1 MAILI
6 ALLLSVILQLA
17 AAFLALSLIKR
28 TKYNASWILISISFS
43 LMAFQRV
50 YDLISLIHNNIR
62 LEHESLVSSW
72 LSVLI
77 SLLIFIGTF
86 FIKKIFNLQD
96 RIESIRKGNEQ
107 RIFSAI
113 IRTEERER
121 QAFAKELHDGLGPI
135 LSSIKMAIS
144 ALSLSPDSKT
154 DKEIIK
160 KTTYA
165 IDEAIITIKEI
176 SNKLSPHI
184 LSNYGI
190 ERALRNFTDTI
201 LLHKD
206 LQVSI
211 SSKITGMRFDY
222 NIETVVYRVLCELI
236 ANTLQHAD
244 ASIISISLSIE
255 SNLFTIQYSDDG
267 KGFNIDEVPDTG
279 MGISNIQ
286 SRITSLHGSCVFETA
301 AEKGFQAH
309 ISIPLDYE
317 E

>member
-1 MAILI
+1 MAILA
-6 ALLLSVILQLA
+6 ALLLSVILQLGA
-17 AAFLALSLIKR
+17 SFLALSLIKR
-28 TKYNASWILISISFS
+28 TKYNASWILISIGFS

-50 YDLISLIHNNIR
+50 YDLISLFHNDVR
-62 LEHESLVSSW
+62 LAQESLVSSW
-72 LSVLI
+72 LSVVV
-77 SLLIFIGTF
+77 SLVIFIGTF

-144 ALSLSPDSKT
+144 ALTFSPDSKT

-176 SNKLSPHI
+176 SNKLSPHV
-184 LSNYGI
+184 LTNYGI
-190 ERALRNFTDTI
+190 ERAVRNFTDTI
-201 LLHKD
+201 LLHKNLD
-206 LQVSI
+206 VSI
-211 SSKITGMRFDY
+211 TSTISSVRFDY

-236 ANTLQHAD
+236 ANTLQHAQ
-244 ASIISISLSIE
+244 ASHIVIDIDVNE
-255 SNLFTIQYSDDG
+255 SVLKIQYTDDG
-267 KGFNIDEVPDTG
+267 VGFELHEIREKG
-279 MGISNIQ
+279 MGLSNIQ
-286 SRITSLHGSCVFETA
+286 SRIASLHGNCEFVSTFQKGVFVY
-301 AEKGFQAH
+301 
-309 ISIPLDYE
+309 ISIPLKYE
-317 E
+317 